1 MTKILS
7 SREFTLNDRPEAIVF
22 DLDGTLFR
30 TETLLLPAYEA
41 TFEQLRREHL
51 FAGPT
56 PPSERIVGA
65 LGMLLEQIW
74 QRVMPEASVQAHLR
88 ANELLLLYQKQGLI
102 DGLGVLYD
110 GVADTLQAIYDS
122 GIRLFIA
129 SNGVEEYVKQVPA
142 YQGIAPLFEG
152 LYSAGEFRTRS
163 KVALVRLLLD
173 RHEVENAWMVGDRS
187 SDVEAGH
194 ANGLPVIGCDYA
206 GFGDDQELADADVR
220 IRTFTELMSL
230 LDASR

>member
-1 MTKILS
+1 MTINFS

-56 PPSERIVGA
+56 PPSERIISA

-88 ANELLLLYQKQGLI
+88 ANELLLQYQKQGLI

-110 GVADTLQAIYDS
+110 GVAHTLHAIYDS

-163 KVALVRLLLD
+163 KVDLVRLLLD
-173 RHEVENAWMVGDRS
+173 RHEVKKAWMVGDRS

-206 GFGDDQELADADVR
+206 GFGDDRELADADVR

-230 LDASR
+230 VDASL